1 MRCGM
6 IRKAMTGAREDPRKP
21 DHPMIREKIERYQ
34 RSMKDVIKLWNFEYS
49 LVLEEAICE
58 FVEYP
63 GLRPGQATTSIDTT
77 KRLTT

>member
-6 IRKAMTGAREDPRKP
+6 VRKAKTGARENPRKP
-21 DHPMIREKIERYQ
+21 DHPMIREKIELYQ
-34 RSMKDVIKLWNFEYS
+34 RLMKAVIKLWNVEYS
-49 LVLEEAICE
+49 LALEDAVCE

-63 GLRPGQATTSIDTT
+63 GLRPGQATTSIDTM